1 MLPDG
6 VIVFERGWLSANN
19 VLLTGNGPATL
30 IDSGYCSHSGQTLS
44 LVRNALGKRPL
55 ERLVN
60 THLHSDHCGG
70 NSLLQ
75 SSFPGLVTFIPP
87 GHAEE
92 VLHWDEVALTYAP
105 TGQSCPQFLFD
116 RTLVPGSEQELGGMM
131 WEVHAAPG
139 HDPHSVVLF
148 SPQERILISGDAL
161 WENGFGV
168 VFPELEGIHA
178 FDAVGATLDLI
189 ECLGPKV
196 VIPGHGPV
204 FTNLSGSLGIA
215 RKRLDGFIHSPA
227 KHGRYAAKVLLKFKL
242 LELQEVSRQ
251 TIYAWATDVTYLG
264 LLHGRYGNDQSLREW
279 LDGLIAELVGTGS
292 LRVDGKRLV
301 NR

>member
-1 MLPDG
+1 
-6 VIVFERGWLSANN
+6 
-19 VLLTGNGPATL
+19 
-30 IDSGYCSHSGQTLS
+30 
-44 LVRNALGKRPL
+44 
-55 ERLVN
+55 
-60 THLHSDHCGG
+60 
-70 NSLLQ
+70 
-75 SSFPGLVTFIPP
+75 
-87 GHAEE
+87 

-116 RTLVPGSEQELGGMM
+116 RTLVPGSEQEFGGMM

-148 SPQERILISGDAL
+148 SPQEGILVSGDAL

-178 FDAVGATLDLI
+178 FHAVGATLDLI
-189 ECLGPKV
+189 ECLAPKV

-251 TIYAWATDVTYLG
+251 ALYAWATDVTYFG

-301 NR
+301 NC